1 MAVDFQWS
9 EGDAAFRRELRTFLE
24 KGLPE
29 NWRELSVHGPGSDAQ
44 AAFSREFCGALAQRG
59 WLTQMWPK
67 AYGGADAT
75 PWRHAI
81 LSEEMWRVGEPR
93 GSHYL

>member
-1 MAVDFQWS
+1 MEFEWS
-9 EGDAAFRRELRTFLE
+9 EGDAAFRRDLRRVPRQR
-24 KGLPE
+24 GCRS
-29 NWRELSVHGPGSDAQ
+29 NWAELSAHGPGSDAQ
-44 AAFSREFCGALAQRG
+44 AAFSREFCGALAKAG
-59 WLTQMWPK
+59 WLTQSWPK

-93 GSHYL
+93 GRST